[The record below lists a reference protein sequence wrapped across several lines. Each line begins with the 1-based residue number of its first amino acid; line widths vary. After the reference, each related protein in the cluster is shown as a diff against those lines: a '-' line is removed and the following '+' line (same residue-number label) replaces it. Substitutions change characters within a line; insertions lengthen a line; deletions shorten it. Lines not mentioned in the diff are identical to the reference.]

1 MPAAFPEFFAD
12 HTLDPLSNRK
22 RLYQDADL
30 GAFADQSSKRLTP
43 NYSRSLSSTSGD
55 SPEQNSGGDSGEGM
69 GLRRSNSTEELQKL
83 FSFDTEDSLSA
94 MQQEHMEAMRWLEE
108 RQEQEQRD
116 AEFARILQENWNDPS
131 RPTTASDSSSLAPA
145 LAPGPGPARAP
156 ARRSPLGSS
165 SMLMA
170 PDPPPLHMA
179 NSFPVDGSNGRL
191 AVSDQWSQPN
201 QIPRQSLAT
210 TAVVIDSS
218 DSDVAE
224 IPPPR
229 QFKPN
234 LYTDEFGE
242 DDPFLSEFPWPDFGF
257 QDDSMMSLL
266 TGAPQMNSSF
276 SKSVGFQNSDLEHDP
291 YAKNWYPS
299 NSGSNRTLTA
309 SNSTKNPL
317 EDKMTNKGY
326 PTPSA
331 SSGYSYGSFSSP
343 YVGSGGSSSTASAGM
358 SSDKSAIMDSLVSRY
373 GDYDFMS
380 DPKKTVEEIK
390 ELLENIRPDSEMSD
404 ESCEGTPEALRYPLM
419 DHQKLG
425 LAWMKSMEEGNN
437 KGGIL
442 ADDMGLGKTIQA
454 LALMVSRPSSDPDR
468 KTTLIV
474 APVAL
479 MQQWKRE
486 IERMLRPGVHQRSV
500 FVLHGDRRAATY
512 KDLKK
517 YDVVLTTFGT
527 LASELKRK
535 EHLNLEGREGD
546 RDGNMQAACLPILGP
561 KSVWYRVIIDE
572 AQCIKNR
579 NTKAALACCTI
590 NATYRWCMSGTP
602 MMNCVVELHS
612 LLKFLRIRPY

>member
-1 MPAAFPEFFAD
+1 
-12 HTLDPLSNRK
+12 
-22 RLYQDADL
+22 
-30 GAFADQSSKRLTP
+30 
-43 NYSRSLSSTSGD
+43 
-55 SPEQNSGGDSGEGM
+55 
-69 GLRRSNSTEELQKL
+69 
-83 FSFDTEDSLSA
+83 
-94 MQQEHMEAMRWLEE
+94 
-108 RQEQEQRD
+108 
-116 AEFARILQENWNDPS
+116 
-131 RPTTASDSSSLAPA
+131 
-145 LAPGPGPARAP
+145 
-156 ARRSPLGSS
+156 
-165 SMLMA
+165 
-170 PDPPPLHMA
+170 
-179 NSFPVDGSNGRL
+179 
-191 AVSDQWSQPN
+191 
-201 QIPRQSLAT
+201 
-210 TAVVIDSS
+210 
-218 DSDVAE
+218 
-224 IPPPR
+224 
-229 QFKPN
+229 
-234 LYTDEFGE
+234 
-242 DDPFLSEFPWPDFGF
+242 
-257 QDDSMMSLL
+257 
-266 TGAPQMNSSF
+266 
-276 SKSVGFQNSDLEHDP
+276 
-291 YAKNWYPS
+291 
-299 NSGSNRTLTA
+299 
-309 SNSTKNPL
+309 
-317 EDKMTNKGY
+317 
-326 PTPSA
+326 
-331 SSGYSYGSFSSP
+331 
-343 YVGSGGSSSTASAGM
+343 
-358 SSDKSAIMDSLVSRY
+358 
-373 GDYDFMS
+373 MS

-500 FVLHGDRRAATY
+500 FVLHGDRRAVTY

-535 EHLNLEGREGD
+535 EHLDLEGRD

-612 LLKFLRIRPY
+612 LLKFLRIRPYCELEKFNTVSDLFRKPIPEKKSKGKERQKKSCH